1 MTDETTPAP
10 VDTPVEPV
18 APTENLSPEE
28 EQSALDK
35 IDQILN
41 EPSSDVKEDA
51 VPDKPVEVPVSD
63 TAPAKAPEAQAVF
76 DERLL
81 ADAERVG
88 ISRYEALAFGSPKA
102 LDMAIDAVIRTAR
115 QFAPPPEQPPAEPE
129 ITLDPDEY
137 DEKIIKLFSKI
148 QKDNKTLRDELEQ
161 VKGTTQTIASHAEQ
175 EVMQAHFSQ
184 FDRDVEALGAP
195 DVFGSGSYGEV
206 TEDQFQARM
215 ALYHSAV
222 ALEQSYL
229 NRGIA
234 SPKDLYTRAFR
245 AEFGDVAATKKTN
258 DLVQKVQKRNNQAI
272 ARPTGRSSGSTGPI
286 SEAEEVAEVAQIM
299 RNMDLIR

>member
-18 APTENLSPEE
+18 APTDNLSPEE

-51 VPDKPVEVPVSD
+51 VPDKPVDAPVSD
-63 TAPAKAPEAQAVF
+63 TAPAKATEDQAVF

-115 QFAPPPEQPPAEPE
+115 QFAPPPEQPAQEPD

-137 DEKIIKLFSKI
+137 DEQIIKLFDKI
-148 QKDNKTLRDELEQ
+148 QKDNKALREEIESI
-161 VKGTTQTIASHAEQ
+161 KGTTQTIDSRAEQ
-175 EVMQAHFSQ
+175 EIMQAHFSQ
-184 FDRDVEALGAP
+184 FDRDIEALDAP
-195 DVFGSGSYGEV
+195 NVFGTGSYGEV
-206 TEDQFQARM
+206 SEDQFQARM
-215 ALYHSAV
+215 ALYHSAT
-222 ALEQSYL
+222 ALEQSYR
-229 NRGIA
+229 NRGVPV
-234 SPKDLYTRAFR
+234 PKDIYTRAFR
-245 AEFGDVAATKKTN
+245 AEFGDIAATKKTN
-258 DLVQKVQKRNNQAI
+258 DLVQKVQRRNNQTI
-272 ARPTGRSSGSTGPI
+272 ARPTGRSTGSAGPI